1 MLKMQYTYLLRRRQ
15 AGTTKQVRENTN
27 IESDNEN
34 KVDSECYCAASMA
47 FVSEK
52 LGGAEP
58 PHLHNM
64 DKNENMKLIATLGV
78 ICKALSKCFCK
89 IHRKCN

>member
-1 MLKMQYTYLLRRRQ
+1 M
-15 AGTTKQVRENTN
+15 N
-27 IESDNEN
+27 DNEN

-52 LGGAEP
+52 LSGAEP

-89 IHRKCN
+89 IHRKMPLTNIRLLIRILIPIVILSLRTG